1 MWGSCG
7 QMRHALFYMCTY
19 LGGGASSPVR
29 FAKLSSSGGEVGGE
43 GGKGGEGST
52 SSGPRGGASGW

>member
-1 MWGSCG
+1 MVRPVAEESSFVYTLC
-7 QMRHALFYMCTY
+7 AY
-19 LGGGASSPVR
+19 LGAGASSPVR

-52 SSGPRGGASGW
+52 AVAPRGDASG